1 MHGYEGSTAPRS
13 RRSCSRAPRPCDCP
27 GSAQN
32 STQKKTMAFLEDE
45 SHSGVASF
53 PGSLDESSFI
63 SDTDCCTDA
72 STSADS
78 TSESSMSLD
87 TDHSTSSATL
97 SCILYSE
104 QSLSSTE
111 QGESDSTTSPT
122 DSTSDDSESANSSTS
137 ADVPGGEDEPYKLTA
152 LYKSLIE
159 SKTPLYPG
167 SEVTILDSY
176 ILLYEYAL
184 RHKLTKEAFS
194 ELLQLVSVHLPS
206 SANSAKSVY
215 LLQKYFE
222 KHFNDTTGECYYYC
236 IKCHR
241 QVEGASNDCPSGC
254 THAGLNKFLY
264 IPVEPQLKR
273 RLEGII
279 FKNNVHCTYP

>member
-1 MHGYEGSTAPRS
+1 MDMRDRPPGDRS
-13 RRSCSRAPRPCDCP
+13 RRSCSRAPRPSDCP

-32 STQKKTMAFLEDE
+32 STQKKAMDFLEDE
-45 SHSGVASF
+45 SHSSVASF

-104 QSLSSTE
+104 QSQNKASQTLPHRQQTV
-111 QGESDSTTSPT
+111 QVMTQ
-122 DSTSDDSESANSSTS
+122 NSSTS

-184 RHKLTKEAFS
+184 RLKEAFS

-206 SANSAKSVY
+206 SVNSAKSVY

-222 KHFNDTTGECYYYC
+222 KHF
-236 IKCHR
+236 
-241 QVEGASNDCPSGC
+241 SGC
-254 THAGLNKFLY
+254 
-264 IPVEPQLKR
+264 
-273 RLEGII
+273 
-279 FKNNVHCTYP
+279 